1 MNQKQI
7 RAAVEAML
15 FASGDPIGADKL
27 AQAVQLP
34 QLSVEAA
41 LEALRERYAR
51 EDSGLCLLHLNTRW
65 QLATKTEWADCIR
78 RLLDSRRAVPLGPAA
93 METLTV
99 IAYNQPVSRAF
110 IEQVRGVDSS
120 SSVSGLL
127 EKGLIEEAGRLDLPG
142 RPVSF
147 RTTDTFLRVFGLSSL
162 ADLPPVHGQETETNA
177 SPTESEGQ
185 RMGAFLAALGAVL
198 LLILRVIGILLLVV
212 LILLVLLLLCPFCA
226 DLCWEH
232 GVLTVKAGA
241 LGITFPVFQYPKPEP
256 LPAPENPEPPRG
268 FGKVKAKFA
277 AWRAERKRKKAEEK
291 ARKKAAAAAAKANK
305 PAQPRK
311 KAKITLEILCTML
324 KGAGTLTKAVFGAL
338 RITKIQVRLGVRG
351 EDPAAAARSYGKLQ
365 AWLYPVLGV
374 LDRFLWLQ
382 FDELRILPD
391 FGSGQ
396 PTVEDR
402 VSCRV
407 SAQALFI
414 VLAAVRVLY
423 EFWRKKVLDIFL

>member
-120 SSVSGLL
+120 SSV
-127 EKGLIEEAGRLDLPG
+127 PG

-177 SPTESEGQ
+177 SPTESEG
-185 RMGAFLAALGAVL
+185 
-198 LLILRVIGILLLVV
+198 
-212 LILLVLLLLCPFCA
+212 
-226 DLCWEH
+226 
-232 GVLTVKAGA
+232 
-241 LGITFPVFQYPKPEP
+241 
-256 LPAPENPEPPRG
+256 
-268 FGKVKAKFA
+268 
-277 AWRAERKRKKAEEK
+277 
-291 ARKKAAAAAAKANK
+291 
-305 PAQPRK
+305 
-311 KAKITLEILCTML
+311 
-324 KGAGTLTKAVFGAL
+324 
-338 RITKIQVRLGVRG
+338 
-351 EDPAAAARSYGKLQ
+351 
-365 AWLYPVLGV
+365 
-374 LDRFLWLQ
+374 
-382 FDELRILPD
+382 
-391 FGSGQ
+391 
-396 PTVEDR
+396 
-402 VSCRV
+402 
-407 SAQALFI
+407 
-414 VLAAVRVLY
+414 
-423 EFWRKKVLDIFL
+423 